1 MTQGNDYSSQSG
13 ALQRWL
19 GRVVQLRPGEAKA
32 LLWSFAYF
40 FCLLASYYV
49 LRPLRDEMGIA
60 GGVRNLQ
67 WLFTATFFVMLAAV
81 PFYGAVVARL
91 PRRRFIPLV
100 YHFFVANIAIFWLLL
115 VFDVGRVHVA
125 RVFFVW
131 ISVFNLFAV
140 SIFWSFM
147 ADLYRSDQAKRLFG
161 FIAAGGTVGALL
173 GPAITVGLVGVIGH
187 VNLLILAAV
196 LLELAVL
203 CAHGLERAV
212 PQTSPGATAVPSPD
226 AAAAEGE
233 KANKKLGGGWLDGFM
248 LLARSPYLAGIAL
261 WVTLLSL
268 AGTFLYFQ
276 QAYIVQAS
284 SEDPAVRTRIFAT
297 IDLVVGV
304 LTLLTQFLA
313 TGRLINRF
321 GTGPAVSFLPMVFLL
336 GFAVLAASPILTVL
350 IAFQAAQRTANFAIS
365 NPAREIL
372 FTVVAREEKYK
383 AKNVIDIV
391 VFRGADAV
399 FGWLFAVLRNAGLEL
414 SVISIA
420 TVPVCALWLALAL
433 GLGRAQDR
441 RAQSSVV
448 KRQSQPGVQPKGA

>member
-1 MTQGNDYSSQSG
+1 MATRIP
-13 ALQRWL
+13 ALQKWL
-19 GRVVQLRPGEAKA
+19 GRVVELRPGEAQA

-40 FCLLASYYV
+40 FCLLAGYYV

-100 YHFFVANIAIFWLLL
+100 YHFFVANILIFWLLL
-115 VFDVGRVHVA
+115 MFDVGTVHVA

-161 FIAAGGTVGALL
+161 FIAAGGTAGALL
-173 GPAITVGLVGVIGH
+173 GPAVTVGFVGMIGH
-187 VNLLILAAV
+187 VNLLIVAAV
-196 LLELAVL
+196 LLELAVF
-203 CAHGLERAV
+203 CARRLEAATPRPAAPESPAAPVTAPAEKPANEKRA
-212 PQTSPGATAVPSPD
+212 D
-226 AAAAEGE
+226 E
-233 KANKKLGGGWLDGFM
+233 KLGGGWFDGF
-248 LLARSPYLAGIAL
+248 LLLLRSPYLAGIAL
-261 WVTLLSL
+261 WVALLSL

-276 QAYIVQAS
+276 QAYIVEAS

-297 IDLVVGV
+297 IDLVVGI
-304 LTLLTQFLA
+304 LTLATQFFA

-321 GTGPAVSFLPMVFLL
+321 GTAPALAFLPMVFVL
-336 GFAVLAASPILTVL
+336 GFAVLAASPMLTVL

-391 VFRGADAV
+391 VFRGADAA
-399 FGWLFAVLRNAGLEL
+399 FGWLFAALRTAGLEL
-414 SVISIA
+414 SLISLA
-420 TVPVCALWLALAL
+420 AVPVCMLWLALAIV
-433 GLGRAQDR
+433 LGRAQDG
-441 RAQSSVV
+441 RARSAAVLQ
-448 KRQSQPGVQPKGA
+448 RSQPTQPQPKGA